1 MLCCKLSFLCC
12 HWEFVCCQLICSY
25 STINDSA
32 VRRGTF
38 YSNQITTF
46 LNTIRAT
53 NLNYFFHLLCNI
65 LLYYK
70 FSRWAHY
77 GVCFDSCCQSKTCA
91 EVGIFVLPS
100 VEVVFWCCLEI
111 KYWVGFLLSDID
123 TGAIH
128 QNIYTRGVGS
138 WTVLRSC
145 QIFSLQSKSI

>member
-1 MLCCKLSFLCC
+1 MLQVVIFMLSLR
-12 HWEFVCCQLICSY
+12 VCVL
-25 STINDSA
+25 SA
-32 VRRGTF
+32 HLLLQHYHREWTF
-38 YSNQITTF
+38 YSFNQITMLFKHYPCYQILIIFFTF
-46 LNTIRAT
+46 WVIFHCAT
-53 NLNYFFHLLCNI
+53 NSHVEHIMAFVLI
-65 LLYYK
+65 P
-70 FSRWAHY
+70 
-77 GVCFDSCCQSKTCA
+77 CCQSKTCA

-100 VEVVFWCCLEI
+100 VEVVIWCCLDI